1 MNTSDMSSNPIDWS
15 ALPPDERAKAQEDEA
30 RVRGG
35 FWRKLK
41 GGAARVPFASDALA
55 AYYTAFDRETPL
67 RVRAGFL
74 AALAYFVL
82 PIDGIPDLLPMIGL
96 GDDALVLMG
105 AIKMLAG
112 HIKPHHYDAAQATLK
127 AARDEA

>member
-35 FWRKLK
+35 FWRKIK

-82 PIDGIPDLLPMIGL
+82 PIDGIPDILPVIGL

-105 AIKMLAG
+105 AMKMLVG
-112 HIKPHHYDAAQATLK
+112 HIKPHHYAAAEAALK
-127 AARDEA
+127 AAREG